1 VTDKF
6 GLLLCLSAVVL
17 MASVL
22 LVGAKQWIETGS
34 GTVNGQITGDYMFYG
49 GEYYNGQGPPVPGNA
64 KISMGLRGEM
74 AADMYRYMGKA
85 AQLKPDS
92 DCGDFERREKGQ
104 LSCKRNKKTGATYC
118 HVHFNLVT
126 GKADLMLGC

>member
-1 VTDKF
+1 MTGKS

-17 MASVL
+17 IASVL
-22 LVGAKQWIETGS
+22 LVGAKQWMETGS
-34 GTVNGQITGDYMFYG
+34 GTVNGQITGSYMFYG
-49 GEYYNGQGPPVPGNA
+49 GEYDGQGPPGPGDA
-64 KISMGLRGEM
+64 KISMSLRGKM
-74 AADMYRYMGKA
+74 AEDMYRYMGKA

-92 DCGDFERREKGQ
+92 DCGEFERREKGQ

-126 GKADLMLGC
+126 GKADLMLSC